1 MYSRF
6 PILTLSSRY
15 TGLHDALLTPEVWHL
30 LCHSISRVN
39 NSILLLQ
46 TGSAANSFQTAPVT
60 FPLDLDAMR
69 ASFES
74 HGIHRSRLIFVDR
87 PVQSEWAG
95 MLAAAAAAA
104 AADVVVDFSASCTYA
119 LAVAAPV
126 SVLARLVMQ
135 HGEAKSRLRAGAD
148 RAAGAAIS
156 SSRRWCLSLCSTSC
170 PAPSVLFHQKTGIV
184 SFPHNVSQRRYF
196 LNCAFLSSS
205 AALPATSKT
214 VSFRFW
220 HRPENARA
228 CHVRSQMR

>member
-1 MYSRF
+1 MHSRF
-6 PILTLSSRY
+6 PILTLSSSY
-15 TGLHDALLTPEVWHL
+15 TGLHDSLLTPEVWHL

-46 TGSAANSFQTAPVT
+46 TGSAASSFQTAPVT

-87 PVQSEWAG
+87 PVQSERAG
-95 MLAAAAAAA
+95 MLTAAAAAA
-104 AADVVVDFSASCTYA
+104 AADVVVDFSASCAHA

-135 HGEAKSRLRAGAD
+135 HGEAKSRSRAGAD

-170 PAPSVLFHQKTGIV
+170 PAPSVLF
-184 SFPHNVSQRRYF
+184 
-196 LNCAFLSSS
+196 SS
-205 AALPATSKT
+205 
-214 VSFRFW
+214 
-220 HRPENARA
+220 EN
-228 CHVRSQMR
+228 